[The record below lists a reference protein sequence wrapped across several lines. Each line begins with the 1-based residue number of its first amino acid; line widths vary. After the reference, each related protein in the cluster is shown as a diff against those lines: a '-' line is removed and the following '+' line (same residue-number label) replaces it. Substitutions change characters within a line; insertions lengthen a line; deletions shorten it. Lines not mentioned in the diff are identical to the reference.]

1 MGGTFAPATAEG
13 MSQNILHTILETK
26 RKEVE
31 TLRRRRSQ
39 AELEAAAAAAPAVRN
54 FFAAMT
60 RPSRRRINLIA
71 EVKRASPSAG
81 VIRRDADPAAIARQY
96 EAGGADAVSVLTDQ
110 QYFQGSLDDLVAV
123 REAVALPVLRKDFL
137 IDPLQ
142 VYEAR
147 AAGADAI
154 LLIAAALP
162 AGKLLDLM
170 ILAAELRM
178 TALIEVHDAEEIMQ
192 VRSMVGFPHRAY
204 SLLGINNR
212 DLTTFEVDIATTL
225 RLGSMV
231 SEGVGI
237 ISESGIRTRQ
247 DVERLRAGGVCGILV
262 GEVLMR
268 CQDIPAG
275 IEALI
280 GPPGEP
286 AGE

>member
-1 MGGTFAPATAEG
+1 
-13 MSQNILHTILETK
+13 MSQNILRTILETK

-39 AELEAAAAAAPAVRN
+39 AELEAAAAAAPTVRN

-96 EAGGADAVSVLTDQ
+96 EAGGADAVSVLTDEE
-110 QYFQGSLDDLVAV
+110 YFQGSLDDLVAV

-162 AGKLLDLM
+162 AGKLLDMM

-178 TALIEVHDAEEIMQ
+178 TALIEVHDAEEVMQ

-262 GEVLMR
+262 GEALMR
-268 CQDIPAG
+268 CEDIPAG

-280 GPPGEP
+280 GPAGEP
-286 AGE
+286 AGG